1 MRAYSSVT
9 AAPPMHVAPVAR
21 RRTEGVIALRSFVR
35 AGVLFIV
42 LLAAHDIQADPI
54 IVDGIITKTGD
65 FSPAAIQFSATDNFS
80 SVASSL
86 RSRVRPSM
94 FNRYLVP
101 LFSWMDA
108 RLGGSASGSD
118 VLGTVTIGA
127 ESFRASGGVA
137 TGSLHLV
144 FDGSAVLPPVG
155 GPVGLVWAPFSL
167 TGQWAFPFVSGQEF
181 RPGFSFS
188 GSGTVSAF
196 LAPSLIQ
203 SPPGWQLT
211 RLEYVF
217 GSDTAPNPGTCH
229 LVADGDWTGRTG
241 AAAVRAPI
249 MAHREPL
256 TGGPRWRP

>member
-1 MRAYSSVT
+1 MT
-9 AAPPMHVAPVAR
+9 
-21 RRTEGVIALRSFVR
+21 LRSFVR

-54 IVDGIITKTGD
+54 IVDGLITKTGD
-65 FSPAAIQFSATDNFS
+65 FSPAAIQFSATDDFS
-80 SVASSL
+80 FSGFITPFASFAHPCSTGIWFHCL
-86 RSRVRPSM
+86 PGST
-94 FNRYLVP
+94 LQ
-101 LFSWMDA
+101 
-108 RLGGSASGSD
+108 LGGIASGSD
-118 VLGTVTIGA
+118 VLGTVTIGT

-137 TGSLHLV
+137 TGSLYLV

-155 GPVGLVWAPFSL
+155 GPVGLVSAPFSL

-188 GSGTVSAF
+188 GTGTVSAF

-217 GSDTAPNPGTCH
+217 GSEQEPIPEPGTVLLMATG
-229 LVADGDWTGRTG
+229 LVALARRQFARRSWRTES
-241 AAAVRAPI
+241 R
-249 MAHREPL
+249 
-256 TGGPRWRP
+256 